1 LLAIRRLADAGLSVG
16 VFANPV
22 MPGLTGSKENLSAL
36 AAAARQAGATYFG
49 GGILF
54 LMPSAQQQFFP
65 FLDEQFPELA
75 AAYRSEYSGN
85 AYLRGEYAD
94 TLRARIREVRS
105 EEGLASHPPSGGP
118 PAPEEAQLSLFDS
131 AG

>member
-1 LLAIRRLADAGLSVG
+1 LNG
-16 VFANPV
+16 V
-22 MPGLTGSKENLSAL
+22 
-36 AAAARQAGATYFG
+36 AAAAKRAGATYFG

-75 AAYRSEYSGN
+75 AAYRTEYGGN

-94 TLRARIREVRS
+94 ALRARILDVRA
-105 EEGLASHPPSGGP
+105 EHGLASEPPAGGP
-118 PAPEEAQLSLFDS
+118 ALPDEAQLSLFD
-131 AG
+131 